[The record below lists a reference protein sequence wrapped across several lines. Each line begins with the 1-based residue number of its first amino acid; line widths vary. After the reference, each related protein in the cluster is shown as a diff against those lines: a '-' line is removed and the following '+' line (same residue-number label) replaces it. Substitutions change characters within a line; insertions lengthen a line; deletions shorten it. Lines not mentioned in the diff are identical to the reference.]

1 MSTFEE
7 GGAVAAG
14 GSCLVARSNY
24 SNHSRHTPDNK
35 YFNDEELVYLTVR
48 EMRDR
53 LHGLSREAVDNI
65 MQLRCRLRNRHYAR
79 RSRQKRHE
87 QQVTLET
94 HIHHLQETVTLLCCE
109 RDFYKLLAEQREEE
123 LTAVTTPWQPVK
135 IEEVPD
141 SRRDA

>member
-1 MSTFEE
+1 MSKFEE
-7 GGAVAAG
+7 GGGVAAG

-48 EMRDR
+48 EMRDH
-53 LHGLSREAVDNI
+53 LHGLSRDAVDQI
-65 MQLRCRLRNRHYAR
+65 MEKRRRLRNRDYAQ

-87 QQVTLET
+87 RLATLET
-94 HIHHLQETVTLLCCE
+94 HIHHLQETVTRLCCE

-123 LTAVTTPWQPVK
+123 QTAVITPWQPVK

>member
-53 LHGLSREAVDNI
+53 LHGLSRDAVDQI
-65 MQLRCRLRNRHYAR
+65 MEKRRRLRNRDYAQ
-79 RSRQKRHE
+79 RSRQRRHE
-87 QQVTLET
+87 RLATLET

-123 LTAVTTPWQPVK
+123 QTAVTTPWQHVK

>member
-53 LHGLSREAVDNI
+53 LHGLSRDAVDQI
-65 MQLRCRLRNRHYAR
+65 MEKRRRLRNRDYAQ
-79 RSRQKRHE
+79 RSRQRRHE
-87 QQVTLET
+87 RLITLET

-123 LTAVTTPWQPVK
+123 QTAVITPWQPVK

-141 SRRDA
+141 SPRDA